1 MIKERLMIDSI
12 NSWVQGIIIAVIIST
27 IIEMILPEGTIKKY
41 VRTVIGTYIVFVIA
55 SPIISKITGKEID
68 LSSYKL
74 PETKI
79 TQTTAIDTN
88 AYIENT
94 YINKIKEDIIKNIET
109 KGYKVAKVEIYI
121 DEDNE
126 NYGSIKSISVNI
138 SKNNSTSD
146 NATINKIEPIKV
158 DIKNETIQNENISEQ
173 EINELKTYLEENY
186 GTDIEKIKINQQ

>member
-1 MIKERLMIDSI
+1 MIDSI

-109 KGYKVAKVEIYI
+109 KGYKVAKVEIDI
-121 DEDNE
+121 DENNE

-138 SKNNSTSD
+138 SKSSSTSD
-146 NATINKIEPIKV
+146 NATINKIEPIEV